1 MRPTTK
7 RKPPTESNHNE
18 QLPRHPL
25 PSPSEVEKPTPI
37 PVGTYLFTVDGQPR
51 FDKST
56 KKQTE
61 FVEFTC
67 RILQP
72 GPDVDATA
80 LSEYQAKFGSPTG
93 KQMKLTFYEGQE
105 WRLVNKDGT
114 GFLDHLGV
122 AAASPS
128 VSAAISQAPGQ
139 QFWGTVTHRPSTNQ
153 QTGEVNVYA
162 EISQTAKV

>member
-1 MRPTTK
+1 MRPTPK

-25 PSPSEVEKPTPI
+25 PSTLRSRKTH
-37 PVGTYLFTVDGQPR
+37 THSCRHLSLHR
-51 FDKST
+51 DKST